1 MCYQTYIEHLC
12 VDSSADSSADSS
24 VGCVPA
30 VNPGKAAIPVNTAQF
45 RASLWTNMEKLM
57 DSIYSACAQVR
68 KQGVKPSSSILLDVQ
83 ERQKTDG

>member
-1 MCYQTYIEHLC
+1 MCYLYIEHLC
-12 VDSSADSSADSS
+12 VDSSADSS

-68 KQGVKPSSSILLDVQ
+68 KQGVKPSSSI
-83 ERQKTDG
+83 